1 MNSTFKNYSG
11 ITWLLVGI
19 TLGSVCGIVF
29 GKQAEIL
36 KPIGDIFLNLLFVAV
51 IPLVFFVISS
61 AIANI
66 EGGQKLNRILT
77 IMSLVFLGTLI
88 LAALLTITAVS
99 LFPVHQEV
107 AKTAPPMLEEA
118 NGKLSGDAIT
128 QLFTTGEFYLLLSRK
143 NMLALIIIAIL
154 VGFGTL
160 KSGHQ
165 GLPFKN
171 FLNSANEVFKNVF
184 IIIMKA
190 GPVGLGA
197 YFAYQVAVFGPEL
210 FGTYAHILGI
220 GYGVSIFYY
229 IVFFSLYAFIAGG
242 VKGIRRYW
250 QNNIV
255 PSVTAVATCSSIA
268 TLPANLEAAKKMG
281 INDTIAGITIPLGAT
296 LHKDGSSVS
305 SILKMTVV
313 FAMFGKSFNS
323 AEVILLALAITVL
336 VSIVEGGIPNGGY
349 IGELLFISAYGFPP
363 EALPPAIII
372 GTLIDPV
379 ATLLNATGD
388 TAAVMVI
395 NRFTSRSGHIDSDS
409 AQAISLSDSHLRN
422 NDHQANL
429 TPEVL
434 LKKQKRQ

>member
-19 TLGSVCGIVF
+19 TLGSICGVVF

-77 IMSLVFLGTLI
+77 IMSLVFLGTLV

-107 AKTAPPMLEEA
+107 AKTAPPILEET
-118 NGKLSGDAIT
+118 NGKLTGVAIT

-160 KSGHQ
+160 KSGQQ
-165 GLPFKN
+165 GLPFRN

-242 VKGIRRYW
+242 IKGIRRYW

-268 TLPANLEAAKKMG
+268 TLPANLAAAKKMD
-281 INDTIAGITIPLGAT
+281 INEVIAGITIPLGAT
-296 LHKDGSSVS
+296 LHKDGSSIS

-323 AEVILLALAITVL
+323 AEVILLALGITVL
-336 VSIVEGGIPNGGY
+336 VSVVEGGIPNGGY
-349 IGELLFISAYGFPP
+349 IGELLFISAYGFPS

-379 ATLLNATGD
+379 ATVLNATGD
-388 TAAVMVI
+388 TAAAMVI
-395 NRFTSRSGHIDSDS
+395 NRFAKGKN
-409 AQAISLSDSHLRN
+409 QEAI
-422 NDHQANL
+422 AA
-429 TPEVL
+429 
-434 LKKQKRQ
+434 